1 MSTRPRPSRFWAPL
15 RRFFR
20 LLVGTLRWRP
30 WRGPRNARLLCEHMG
45 PVYIKFGQIVASSPG
60 VFPREYVDEF
70 QRCLDRVPPFDFE
83 DVTRIVDGELGPQAR
98 ALRIEPEPLAS

>member
-1 MSTRPRPSRFWAPL
+1 MSKAGRPRRPSRFWLPL

-20 LLVGTLRWRP
+20 LLAGPLRWRP
-30 WRGPRNARLLCEHMG
+30 WRGPRHARLLCAHMG

-70 QRCLDRVPPFDFE
+70 QFCLDRVPAFPFD
-83 DVTRIVDGELGPQAR
+83 DVTAIVGAELGTEAR
-98 ALRIEPEPLAS
+98 GL